1 MNSAVSSRSGDET
14 GPDRPGSRIATT
26 GRLVREVVA
35 VVRDQQVTFLAAS
48 VAYYAFVSLFP
59 ALLLVVA
66 LSTTFFGERM
76 AATLVSLVAGII
88 TPEGEQIIQGA
99 IAGAEGR
106 VGATVVGVVGLIW
119 SALKVFR
126 GLDVAFMRVYDSE
139 KSIGLLDELLDAVLV
154 AASIGLG
161 AVLMVVTA
169 GVVAALN
176 VGPLFGI
183 TSVLALPIVLA
194 VVFFPLYYLL
204 PYPEV
209 TAREVLPG
217 TIFAAVGWTVL
228 QAGFQVYAGAAG
240 QYQVYGLVG
249 GILLIVTWLY
259 FAAIVLLVGAAI
271 NAVLD
276 GDGDSEPPSE
286 GDSSPS
292 RGISRLRDTFTNR
305 EGVRRRPD
313 GSTDRQLQQSPVRV
327 GGRMADDDR
336 DDGESTEGSDDA
348 PSADPTDGVRG
359 APDVAAMQTELEE
372 LRARLEE
379 FEGDVERRTVE
390 KPELEAELKRYVRSR
405 LRRGHARGWG
415 PYLVLLYGVVLTL
428 GAFYYLSGGWA
439 IAAMIVLFLSTLGL
453 YVLFVLVGIGLNAL
467 GTPWKAIDFVRERR

>member
-1 MNSAVSSRSGDET
+1 MNSSRSPATEDERSS
-14 GPDRPGSRIATT
+14 GRPDSRLSRTRALI
-26 GRLVREVVA
+26 GEVTA

-66 LSTTFFGERM
+66 LSTTFFGERV
-76 AATLVSLVAGII
+76 AATLVRLVTNFL
-88 TPEGEQIIQGA
+88 TPEGEQIILDA

-106 VGATVVGVVGLIW
+106 VGATVVGVVGLVW

-126 GLDVAFMRVYDSE
+126 GLDVAFVRVYGSE

-154 AASIGLG
+154 AGSIGLG
-161 AVLMVVTA
+161 ATLMVVTA
-169 GVVAALN
+169 GVVSALDL
-176 VGPLFGI
+176 GPLVGI

-217 TIFAAVGWTVL
+217 TIFAAVGWTLL
-228 QAGFQVYAGAAG
+228 QAGFQVYAGVAG

-259 FAAIVLLVGAAI
+259 FAAIVLLVGVAI
-271 NAVLD
+271 NAVLAGGGAGSD
-276 GDGDSEPPSE
+276 RGE
-286 GDSSPS
+286 GSSPS
-292 RGISRLRDTFTNR
+292 RGVTRLRETVSSRGGT
-305 EGVRRRPD
+305 RRRPD
-313 GSTDRQLQQSPVRV
+313 GSADRQLQQSPVRV
-327 GGRMADDDR
+327 GARMADDDR
-336 DDGESTEGSDDA
+336 DDGEPTGTSDDA
-348 PSADPTDGVRG
+348 PSEDPTDGQRG
-359 APDVAAMQTELEE
+359 APDVAAMQAELEE
-372 LRARLEE
+372 LRAQLEE

-467 GTPWKAIDFVRERR
+467 GTPGKAIDYVRDRR